1 MQVQWDAVVDGVVI
15 RLSAKMDESEYA
27 AFGLSGAEGRTLMIG
42 GDVTV
47 AWLDATTGKFHA
59 DDYILSAKSQVN
71 RSFFFPTTT
80 GNRFIF
86 FFLHTFSITFSS
98 VPMFFAQFPVYFNR
112 LFDSQQ

>member
-1 MQVQWDAVVDGVVI
+1 MLNGRMQVQWDAVVDGVVI

-86 FFLHTFSITFSS
+86 FFFTHIFN
-98 VPMFFAQFPVYFNR
+98 PFFVCTDVFCPVSC
-112 LFDSQQ
+112 LF